1 MRFLTVAALALVAS
15 LTTTQTADAGTLTIE
30 KRGIIP
36 AFVWIDGDEHGKVRN
51 RRPVELEVDEGEHEV
66 WVAMENGGTV
76 TRCHGLVN
84 VPGPGATVSIT
95 DMRDCSGLSEGFGE
109 GADSAFRGSAINFSL
124 TNVDAWV
131 QVDGG
136 RPLALPQ
143 MPFMLNLDPGT
154 HTIVLWRDVM
164 QESVFDQGTVTL
176 AKGQF
181 LPVTCTPGGCMGFDQ
196 APQVIQVFNV
206 TNVTAPADAGGL
218 NINVNV
224 PGLQMDMNVP
234 ADTTVDIHTSTAP
247 DTKSPVSTGIWQNN
261 SQSSSSGSCCVNGA
275 YYDCPDGDA
284 IYQCSGAFMAC
295 MMSCGMMDFDCPEQ
309 CMSSHPM
316 DPSRCS
322 RTGSQDNTCSQ

>member
-1 MRFLTVAALALVAS
+1 MRFLTVAALALLAS
-15 LTTTQTADAGTLTIE
+15 LTSTQTADAGTLTIE
-30 KRGIIP
+30 KRGMVP
-36 AFVWIDGDEHGKVRN
+36 AFVWVDGDEHGKVRN
-51 RRPVELEVDEGEHEV
+51 RRPVELELDEGEHEV

-76 TRCHGLVN
+76 TRCHGLVD

-95 DMRDCSGLSEGFGE
+95 DMRGCDGLAEGYGD
-109 GADSAFRGSAINFSL
+109 GAASAFRGSAINISL

-143 MPFMLNLDPGT
+143 MPFMLNLAPGT

-206 TNVTAPADAGGL
+206 TNVAAPASPGGL
-218 NINVNV
+218 NINVNI
-224 PGLQMDMNVP
+224 PGLQMDVNMP
-234 ADTTVDIHTSTAP
+234 ADTTLDVNTNG
-247 DTKSPVSTGIWQNN
+247 STGGTTSAPSN
-261 SQSSSSGSCCVNGA
+261 SSQGNSAGSCCVNGS
-275 YYDCPDGDA
+275 YFDCPDADA
-284 IYQCSGAFMAC
+284 VYKCSGAFMAC
-295 MMSCGMMDFDCPEQ
+295 MMSCGMMDFECPEQ

-316 DPSRCS
+316 DPSQCS
-322 RTGSQDNTCSQ
+322 RNGSQDNTCSQ

>member
-15 LTTTQTADAGTLTIE
+15 LTTAQTAEAGSLTIE
-30 KRGIIP
+30 KRGMVP
-36 AFVWIDGDEHGKVRN
+36 AFVWVDGDDHGKVRG

-66 WVAMENGGTV
+66 WVAMEAGGTV

-95 DMRDCSGLSEGFGE
+95 DMRGCDGLTEGYGD

-131 QVDGG
+131 QSDGG

-154 HTIVLWRDVM
+154 HTIVLWHDVM

-206 TNVTAPADAGGL
+206 TNVAAPTAPGGL

-224 PGLQMDMNVP
+224 PGLQMDMNMP
-234 ADTTVDIHTSTAP
+234 ADTTLDVNTTG
-247 DTKSPVSTGIWQNN
+247 STGGMTSAPSSN
-261 SQSSSSGSCCVNGA
+261 SQSSSSGSCCVNGS
-275 YYDCPDGDA
+275 YYDCPDADA
-284 IYQCSGAFMAC
+284 VYQCSGAFMAC
-295 MMSCGMMDFDCPEQ
+295 MMGCGMMDFECPEQ

-316 DPSRCS
+316 DPGRCS
-322 RTGSQDNTCSQ
+322 RNGSQDNTCGQ